1 MSANWFLVPYR
12 GQRYHLQEW
21 GANRPTRQEEMFN
34 MRHSKVRNVIES
46 TFGILKMRWAML
58 RDTSW
63 YSHLMVGLL
72 FTACCLLHNFI

>member
-1 MSANWFLVPYR
+1 
-12 GQRYHLQEW
+12 
-21 GANRPTRQEEMFN
+21 MFN